1 MSCRF
6 YIYYK
11 VAAQNADK
19 VRAAALEL
27 QRALARATGIPGRL
41 LCRRDQPDTWMEV
54 YEGVTDAAAFQAAL
68 DTEVQRLQF
77 GNLLA
82 PDARRITE
90 LFRPL

>member
-1 MSCRF
+1 VSCSF

-27 QRALARATGIPGRL
+27 QRAVLHATGIPGRL
-41 LCRRDQPDTWMEV
+41 MCRRDQPDTWMEI
-54 YEGVTDAAAFQAAL
+54 YEGVADAAAFQAAL
-68 DTEVQRLQF
+68 DSELQRLQF
-77 GNLLA
+77 GDLIG
-82 PDARRITE
+82 PDARRVTE